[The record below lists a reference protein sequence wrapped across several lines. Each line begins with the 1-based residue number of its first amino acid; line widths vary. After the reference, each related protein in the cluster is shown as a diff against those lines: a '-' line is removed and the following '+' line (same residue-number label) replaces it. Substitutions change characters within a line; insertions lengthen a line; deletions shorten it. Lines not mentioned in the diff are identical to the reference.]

1 VFSKNKGLNQKQQF
15 LFWIFNIKNLCYN
28 SSMKMEKH
36 ESKSRCIL
44 VVDDEEDIVGLLTFH
59 LEKEGYRVQ
68 SAYNGSDALE
78 LAFADP
84 PDLVILDI
92 MLPAIDG
99 LEVCRRL
106 RGNDLTAAVPVLM
119 LSARK
124 EELDKVLGLE
134 LGADDYMVKPFGV
147 RELVARVRAMLR
159 RSEQKVASDSASE
172 REAVIQF
179 GDLVLYPERFQV
191 TVRGEPC
198 SLTHKEFL
206 LLKLLMQNSGKV
218 LTRELLLDKVWDY
231 EVEVDTRTVDVHIR
245 YLRQKIEDDPANPAY
260 IETVRGVGYRFA
272 RI

>member
-1 VFSKNKGLNQKQQF
+1 
-15 LFWIFNIKNLCYN
+15 
-28 SSMKMEKH
+28 MKMEKH

-59 LEKEGYRVQ
+59 LEKEGYRVL

-84 PDLVILDI
+84 PDLVVLDI

-106 RGNDLTAAVPVLM
+106 RGNDITAAVPVLM

-159 RSEQKVASDSASE
+159 RSEQKGASADAALKGE
-172 REAVIQF
+172 TVLQL
-179 GDLVLYPERFQV
+179 GDIVLYPERFQV
-191 TVRGEPC
+191 LVKGEPR

>member
-1 VFSKNKGLNQKQQF
+1 MN
-15 LFWIFNIKNLCYN
+15 
-28 SSMKMEKH
+28 MEKQ
-36 ESKSRCIL
+36 ESKVRRIL

-68 SAYNGSDALE
+68 SAYNGSYALE
-78 LAFADP
+78 LAFASP

-92 MLPAIDG
+92 MLPEVDG

-106 RGNDLTAAVPVLM
+106 RGNEITASVPVLM